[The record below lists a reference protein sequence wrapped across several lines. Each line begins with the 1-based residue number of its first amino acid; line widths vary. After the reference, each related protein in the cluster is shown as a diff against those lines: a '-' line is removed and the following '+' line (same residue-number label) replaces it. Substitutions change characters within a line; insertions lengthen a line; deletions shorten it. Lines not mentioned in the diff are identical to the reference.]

1 MLRRQDRRA
10 ADADRSNVGGIEPE
24 AVGRFAQRVDRR
36 MELPAAGIRLQADA
50 MDLELFARRLG
61 EAGEIGLAPEQAN
74 ETVSSVE
81 RLCRHFDVEAGKL
94 RRDGDGLG
102 AIAAMQPFEDRGG
115 GVEGKSV

>member
-1 MLRRQDRRA
+1 MRISDWSSRRVLF
-10 ADADRSNVGGIEPE
+10 RSDVGGIEPK
-24 AVGRFAQRVDRR
+24 AVGRFAQRVGRR

-81 RLCRHFDVEAGKL
+81 RLCRPFDVEAGKL
-94 RRDGDGLG
+94 RRDGAVLG
-102 AIAAMQPFEDRGG
+102 AIAAMQPLDR
-115 GVEGKSV
+115 KSTRLNSSH